1 MRAWLR
7 RVSPRDVREAGE
19 AIARRLGTHPAWRQA
34 ATVALYAS
42 LPGEVAT
49 ATLISTAWAE
59 GRRLLLPRVV
69 GEGDLVFV
77 EHLPDVPLVGGAFGV
92 LEPPGHAR
100 VVDLDEAE
108 LILVPGLAFDR
119 RGGRLGRGA
128 GYYDRALAGIGLP
141 AARRATAD
149 RDGSVPR
156 TMGVAFDRQLVDEV
170 PMGEQDVRMEAVVSP
185 SAVHAGTGQSG

>member
-7 RVSPRDVREAGE
+7 GVSLRDAREAGE
-19 AIARRLGTHPAWRQA
+19 AVARRLGAVAAWQRA

-49 ATLISTAWAE
+49 TTLIAMGWAE

-69 GEGDLVFV
+69 GGGDLVFV

-92 LEPPGHAR
+92 PEPPEHAR
-100 VVDLDEAE
+100 IVDLDEAE

-128 GYYDRALAGIGLP
+128 GYYDRALAGIGLQ
-141 AARRATAD
+141 AAPRATAG

-156 TMGVAFDRQLVDEV
+156 TMGVAFDLQLVDGV
-170 PMGEQDVRMEAVVSP
+170 PMDEQDVRMEAVVSP
-185 SAVHAGTGQSG
+185 SAVYAAPGQSG